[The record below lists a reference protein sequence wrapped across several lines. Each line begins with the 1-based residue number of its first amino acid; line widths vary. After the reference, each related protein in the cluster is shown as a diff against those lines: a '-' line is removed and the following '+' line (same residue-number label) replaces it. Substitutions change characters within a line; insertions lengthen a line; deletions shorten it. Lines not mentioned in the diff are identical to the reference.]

1 MRPTA
6 ARLLNILVPIK
17 RQVRTVDYA
26 VKIRVNPDQKG
37 IDLNV
42 KHSMNPFDEI
52 AVEEAVKLR
61 ERLKDKV
68 KSIKVVTIGPPKSL
82 ETLRTALAMGADSGI
97 HVELAEGAPPPEPLG
112 IAKALRAVIAHE
124 QDGVDLV
131 IMGKQ
136 AIDDDAG
143 QTGQMLAGL
152 MDWAQATF
160 ASKVEVD
167 TEKKEA
173 SVTREIDG
181 GLEELRC
188 RLPLV
193 VTTDLRGRRLTASVE
208 PRYASLPN
216 IMKAKKKQIV
226 KLSPEYL
233 QVDLTPRLETLK
245 VTEPAKRQGGAK
257 VASVDELIAKLK
269 EAGIKPVAS

>member
-1 MRPTA
+1 MRPSA
-6 ARLLNILVPIK
+6 VRLLNILVPIK
-17 RQVRTVDYA
+17 RTVDYA

-52 AVEEAVKLR
+52 AVEEAIRLR
-61 ERLKDKV
+61 ERLKDTV
-68 KSIKVVTIGPPKSL
+68 KSIKVVTIGPPKSA

-97 HVELAEGAPPPEPLG
+97 HVELPDSAPSPEPLG
-112 IAKALRAVIAHE
+112 IAKALRAVIQRQKE
-124 QDGVDLV
+124 GVDLV

-152 MDWAQATF
+152 MDWTQATF
-160 ASKVEVD
+160 ASKVVLD
-167 TEKKEA
+167 PAKKEA
-173 SVTREIDG
+173 NVTREIDG
-181 GLEELRC
+181 GLEEVRC

-193 VTTDLRGRRLTASVE
+193 VTTDLRLNE

-216 IMKAKKKQIV
+216 IMKAKKKPIE
-226 KLSPEYL
+226 KLTVADL
-233 QVDLTPRLETLK
+233 QVDLVPRLETIK
-245 VTEPAKRQGGAK
+245 VSEPPKRVGGGK
-257 VASVDELIAKLK
+257 VANLDELIAKLK
-269 EAGIKPVAS
+269 EAGITAVKS